1 MVSPIHRPMAITGI
15 LRRQPAWALGLA
27 VVLGVWSNHLGEVR
41 PAGAEPLVLLGTQ
54 AWGPI
59 QPHTMTGPR
68 VSVFETDTWKHSLAD
83 GSMETVP
90 QLPLPR
96 KPWKA
101 DLLRG
106 ANFTPDAYLE
116 QIAALQN
123 TYCRQR
129 DILMYYGGIR
139 RRPSHEGL

>member
-1 MVSPIHRPMAITGI
+1 GEALTPGRRPFAI
-15 LRRQPAWALGLA
+15 
-27 VVLGVWSNHLGEVR
+27 
-41 PAGAEPLVLLGTQ
+41 LGTQ
-54 AWGPI
+54 AWGPA
-59 QPHTMTGPR
+59 QPRGKNGPR
-68 VSVFETDTWKHSLAD
+68 VSVFETDTWRHSLAD
-83 GSMETVP
+83 GSLQAVA

-96 KPWKA
+96 KPWRA

-123 TYCRQR
+123 AYCRQR

-139 RRPSHEGL
+139 RRPSRDGLNFNGWSGHDLRRLRALKCRPFIGLETT